1 MTIKNDE
8 MAQSYRKSVFLTA
21 SFLFVYTIAGGS
33 IQGELSLLGA
43 TFKFSRPEYL
53 EYLGVALVM
62 FFTWSHW
69 QVSDAARK
77 ELFELMYMCKNSDEI
92 KKFSLWNWL
101 ALSVGVSEVENYSI
115 RITNW
120 QNTQICKIDPDT
132 GMPEILT
139 KKRDAKI
146 IVLTLSTMNF
156 ISICLTNPAFR
167 NAILPEILAL
177 ISLVTYINSN
187 YQNWVL
193 IFT

>member
-21 SFLFVYTIAGGS
+21 SLLFVYTIAGGS
-33 IQGELSLLGA
+33 IQGELSLFGA

-53 EYLGVALVM
+53 EYLGVALVV

-77 ELFELMYMCKNSDEI
+77 ELFALMDMCKNSDEI

-101 ALSVGVSEVENYSI
+101 ALSVGVSEVDNYSI

-120 QNTQICKIDPDT
+120 QDTQICKIDPVT
-132 GMPEILT
+132 GLPKILT
-139 KKRDAKI
+139 K
-146 IVLTLSTMNF
+146 T
-156 ISICLTNPAFR
+156 
-167 NAILPEILAL
+167 
-177 ISLVTYINSN
+177 
-187 YQNWVL
+187 
-193 IFT
+193 